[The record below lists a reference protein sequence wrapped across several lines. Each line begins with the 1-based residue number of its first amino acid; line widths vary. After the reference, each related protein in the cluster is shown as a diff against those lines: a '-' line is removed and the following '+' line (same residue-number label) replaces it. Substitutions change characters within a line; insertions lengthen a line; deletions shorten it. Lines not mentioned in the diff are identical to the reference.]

1 VSGSIATIR
10 IPAPRTEIDIRI
22 PAAASDAAGSLI
34 QGERSEMR
42 KFLTAL
48 IVIPLGLLLVI
59 FAVTNRHFVTV
70 SFDPFMSN
78 DPALSVTLTLF
89 LLLILVA
96 AVGVIAGGC
105 AVWFGQRHWR
115 RTARRHEAD
124 ARAAR
129 GELAGLRASTAP
141 ARPDQQRLPAPSGAG
156 LYGSV
161 GRDKQRATL

>member
-1 VSGSIATIR
+1 
-10 IPAPRTEIDIRI
+10 
-22 PAAASDAAGSLI
+22 
-34 QGERSEMR
+34 MR

-48 IVIPLGLLLVI
+48 IVIPLGLILVA
-59 FAVTNRHFVTV
+59 FAVANRHFVTV
-70 SFDPFMSN
+70 SFDPFMAA
-78 DPALSVTLTLF
+78 DPALSITLPLF

-115 RTARRHEAD
+115 RAARRNEAD

-129 GELAGLRASTAP
+129 GELADLRAQAAP
-141 ARPDQQRLPAPSGAG
+141 AKPESQRLPVPSGVG
-156 LYGSV
+156 LYGAI